1 MNDEK
6 YDAFGSDGP
15 SVEPTLLIRFL
26 LRKFDELLKT
36 DNPKLP
42 LAFKALSLGCVGLD
56 DEAERELKSFMFP
69 EPQIR
74 NCRDVLARILARIE
88 KGEFTNH
95 REMEIEGDVSLPEWA
110 HEQILITALIESR
123 KMLDEDVFEFA
134 PIIRLL
140 GWIALQTYPRRLA
153 EFEDVWKSSS
163 DDPGEAIE
171 KGLNVLRIAFMS
183 KDKDVAFPRQKELR
197 SRRIAQKPASLN

>member
-1 MNDEK
+1 MKIDT
-6 YDAFGSDGP
+6 YRGDGSNGP
-15 SVEPTLLIRFL
+15 EVEPALLLKFL
-26 LRKFDELLKT
+26 VKKYDELLKT
-36 DNPKLP
+36 DNPELP
-42 LAFKALSLGCVGLD
+42 LAFKALSLGCVDLD

-74 NCRDVLARILARIE
+74 HCRDVLARILARIE
-88 KGEFTNH
+88 KGEFTDH
-95 REMEIEGDVSLPEWA
+95 REMEIEGDVPLPESA

-123 KMLDEDVFEFA
+123 KMLDENKVEFA

-171 KGLNVLRIAFMS
+171 RGLNVLRIAFMS
-183 KDKDVAFPRQKELR
+183 KDKDVALPRQKGLKT
-197 SRRIAQKPASLN
+197 RRIAHDRHH